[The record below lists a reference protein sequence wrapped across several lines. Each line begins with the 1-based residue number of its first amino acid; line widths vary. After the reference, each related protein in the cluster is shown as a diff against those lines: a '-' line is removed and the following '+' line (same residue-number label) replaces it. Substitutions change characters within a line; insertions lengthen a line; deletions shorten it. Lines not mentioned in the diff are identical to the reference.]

1 MSKLVLRNESVATEM
16 ATDLKYIDV
25 SDAWPITIDTPTGT
39 TTIATMAPI
48 ELDDADIT
56 SEMQDLIYWCMAFDQ
71 DQRPTL
77 QQALAICRDAV
88 LNQTENDFDE
98 LGNRA
103 RFETDEAVRQVVR
116 GLVLNAEVL
125 AEQERLRLARPV
137 SALLDPD
144 PDVAM
149 AGADRKR
156 KRSSTAFGS
165 GGRNLRAR
173 I

>member
-1 MSKLVLRNESVATEM
+1 M

-56 SEMQDLIYWCMAFDQ
+56 SDMQDLIYWCMAFDQ

-77 QQALAICRDAV
+77 QQALTICRDAV